1 MTYGAGSKKPDG
13 KAARVDRV
21 AFTRPAA
28 ERIAKV
34 VRAVEAGKRDVYAA
48 RPAPRLQAF
57 SSNSSGDTKI
67 IRVCTFTGS
76 WSINESKTLTLQG
89 VTTTP
94 NFIAATNQ
102 LFTIGD
108 ACETQVAYVG
118 KIGTAWHLLNVQHHE
133 TAIITSVSVGATA
146 MTFARKLAWIPYP
159 GEGVPISLVGATATS
174 C

>member
-1 MTYGAGSKKPDG
+1 MPERIT
-13 KAARVDRV
+13 
-21 AFTRPAA
+21 FTPRAA
-28 ERIAKV
+28 ERIA
-34 VRAVEAGKRDVYAA
+34 RAVRKIEAGDRQNAG
-48 RPAPRLQAF
+48 LAF
-57 SSNSSGDTKI
+57 SAFIGGGGGGGGGGNVLN
-67 IRVCTFTGS
+67 VCTFTGS
-76 WSINESKTLTLQG
+76 WSINEPKTLTFQG
-89 VTTTP
+89 ITTTP
-94 NFIAATNQ
+94 NTVAATNQ

-108 ACETQVAYVG
+108 ACETQVAYIG

>member
-1 MTYGAGSKKPDG
+1 
-13 KAARVDRV
+13 V
-21 AFTRPAA
+21 ADEPIVFTRPAA
-28 ERIAKV
+28 QRIAAAVRKV
-34 VRAVEAGKRDVYAA
+34 EGGDKDGGGLEFERVWEGGSSRGRA
-48 RPAPRLQAF
+48 LH
-57 SSNSSGDTKI
+57 
-67 IRVCTFTGS
+67 VCTFTGS
-76 WSINESKTLTLQG
+76 WSINEPKTLTFQG
-89 VTTTP
+89 ITTTP
-94 NFIAATNQ
+94 NTVAATNQ

-108 ACETQVAYVG
+108 ACETQVAYIG